1 MPCTFLLV
9 ACPNAFYICLLDV
22 CGSDFVNVAI
32 YSKTE
37 LMMKP
42 LTNVWLVAG
51 WGQTVSGM
59 SAVRPNNA
67 STVSTA
73 FIARKVHTI
82 AIGGPGKRS
91 MWQRMGLEPTTLS
104 LPVFQ
109 YYPEDK
115 ACSVWLYETDKST
128 APHQKLTWFG
138 VKSLADGQTVLEGD
152 QVSYPKYGNSL
163 YKQLLKEALTV

>member
-1 MPCTFLLV
+1 MVVFS
-9 ACPNAFYICLLDV
+9 
-22 CGSDFVNVAI
+22 SDSANVAI
-32 YSKTE
+32 SSNKE
-37 LMMKP
+37 FVIEAADKL
-42 LTNVWLVAG
+42 WLGAG

-59 SAVRPNNA
+59 SAVRPHNA

-73 FIARKVHTI
+73 FIARRVHTI

-91 MWQRMGLEPTTLS
+91 LWQRMGLEPTTLS

-115 ACSVWLYETDKST
+115 ACSVWLYETEKST

-138 VKSLADGQTVLEGD
+138 IKDLADGQRTLEGD
-152 QVSYPKYGNSL
+152 QVSCLTHRTSSCKRRLNERQS
-163 YKQLLKEALTV
+163 LTV

>member
-1 MPCTFLLV
+1 
-9 ACPNAFYICLLDV
+9 
-22 CGSDFVNVAI
+22 
-32 YSKTE
+32 
-37 LMMKP
+37 
-42 LTNVWLVAG
+42 
-51 WGQTVSGM
+51 M

-73 FIARKVHTI
+73 FITRKVHTI
-82 AIGGPGKRS
+82 AVGGPGRRS

-115 ACSVWLYETDKST
+115 ACSVWLYETEKSI

-138 VKSLADGQTVLEGD
+138 VKSLADGQKVLEGNE
-152 QVSYPKYGNSL
+152 VNSL
-163 YKQLLKEALTV
+163 SYHTFLSQHKLMASVIELHRPKPFAI

>member
-1 MPCTFLLV
+1 
-9 ACPNAFYICLLDV
+9 
-22 CGSDFVNVAI
+22 
-32 YSKTE
+32 
-37 LMMKP
+37 
-42 LTNVWLVAG
+42 
-51 WGQTVSGM
+51 M

-73 FIARKVHTI
+73 FITRKVHTI
-82 AIGGPGKRS
+82 AIGGPGRRS

-128 APHQKLTWFG
+128 APHQKLTWLG
-138 VKSLADGQTVLEGD
+138 VKSLADGQRVLEGAE
-152 QVSYPKYGNSL
+152 VSSYSHHTFLSTYRLMENVTEL
-163 YKQLLKEALTV
+163 QR

>member
-1 MPCTFLLV
+1 MFSYLLILFLWDRQRRDMHVVATKYVVSQLPTDVLFCT
-9 ACPNAFYICLLDV
+9 
-22 CGSDFVNVAI
+22 
-32 YSKTE
+32 
-37 LMMKP
+37 
-42 LTNVWLVAG
+42 G
-51 WGQTVSGM
+51 WSQTVVGM

-73 FIARKVHTI
+73 FITRNVHTI
-82 AIGGPGKRS
+82 AIGGPGRRS

-138 VKSLADGQTVLEGD
+138 VKTLADGQRVLEGN
-152 QVSYPKYGNSL
+152 QVRSLSYHTFSL
-163 YKQLLKEALTV
+163 QQN